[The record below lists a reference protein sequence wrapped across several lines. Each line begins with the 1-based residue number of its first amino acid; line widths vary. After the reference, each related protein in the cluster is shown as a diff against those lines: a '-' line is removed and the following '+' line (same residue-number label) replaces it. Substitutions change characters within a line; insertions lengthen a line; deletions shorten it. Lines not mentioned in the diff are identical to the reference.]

1 MARVNP
7 PLHGRRS
14 HTHTTQG
21 GRGGGEQAA
30 GSWSGSS
37 YSGRNRGVALS
48 SLLQGCADV
57 GAIDGEMP
65 RVKGGMLPLP
75 CFRSPPGGSGRLHA
89 GRRLQ
94 SRPSGV
100 PRGRAHVSGVDSDQP
115 GADGV
120 RVRSFALRAL
130 SSSAGILKRA
140 TSFRAFRAFASTGSF
155 SGAAGNDRRHF
166 RGVAPREVRA
176 RDRPRI
182 ANHRTTFD
190 ACGRARCDSCSAGV
204 GDGVLSGNY
213 DEVTP
218 CAAQYT
224 EQGAHFQARGRE
236 SMRYLRTDQARP
248 SGCFPAVI
256 FPVISRVFK
265 SIIAT

>member
-1 MARVNP
+1 MIWVGVGRKEGAKSPSPCEATHIQMRMHLVSLRTASEGPYNSQEEGRKMARLNP

-100 PRGRAHVSGVDSDQP
+100 PRNRAHVSGVDSDQP

-166 RGVAPREVRA
+166 RGVAP
-176 RDRPRI
+176 
-182 ANHRTTFD
+182 
-190 ACGRARCDSCSAGV
+190 
-204 GDGVLSGNY
+204 
-213 DEVTP
+213 
-218 CAAQYT
+218 Q
-224 EQGAHFQARGRE
+224 
-236 SMRYLRTDQARP
+236 
-248 SGCFPAVI
+248 
-256 FPVISRVFK
+256 
-265 SIIAT
+265 